1 MNEALEELK
10 DDIYKVAWKI
20 NPIIWYKSRQII
32 KYAKE
37 KKLKAAEEKI
47 DELFNKFEK
56 FK

>member
-32 KYAKE
+32 KYANE

-47 DELFNKFEK
+47 DELFNKFGK